1 MKDIDVGKQKVLQV
15 EWGWSWDAEGDLMS
29 MQLASDVYR
38 LLYLLLSTVDRNDGG
53 TCAEITEKMMHCPWL
68 STIDYVTLFIIWSL

>member
-29 MQLASDVYR
+29 VQLTSDVCR
-38 LLYLLLSTVDRNDGG
+38 LLYLLLSTVCGQ
-53 TCAEITEKMMHCPWL
+53 E
-68 STIDYVTLFIIWSL
+68 